1 MSRTQP
7 TEIARSFVY
16 LLWCPKGQFVYATR
30 EISTRYQG
38 YIFNRAGLLIP
49 EIVVILFTR
58 GLPYVRRIKNR
69 LTCENYVANYKIFQE
84 HRLNSRRFPGIP
96 WVADTL
102 TSYRSPVR
110 RRRVGPLRQRHF
122 WRQSRP
128 STERTR
134 SRDASR
140 LRSRRRIA
148 RTSPARPP
156 CAAEQCWG
164 CRRILATEPIP
175 GPCCSSRYL
184 SCPSLYSTSADTM
197 RYTYDG
203 VVTSQY
209 LWSRYVRHFV
219 GVTCVQLTGEDLRN

>member
-38 YIFNRAGLLIP
+38 YIFNRAGLLSP

-96 WVADTL
+96 SWIAQTPWRLTDLLSGVDALVLSGNGISGGSLVRVLNERVAAMRRDSDHVAVSLEHRPHVLLAQQNSVEVADE
-102 TSYRSPVR
+102 Y
-110 RRRVGPLRQRHF
+110 
-122 WRQSRP
+122 SRP
-128 STERTR
+128 N
-134 SRDASR
+134 
-140 LRSRRRIA
+140 
-148 RTSPARPP
+148 
-156 CAAEQCWG
+156 
-164 CRRILATEPIP
+164 
-175 GPCCSSRYL
+175 RY
-184 SCPSLYSTSADTM
+184 
-197 RYTYDG
+197 R
-203 VVTSQY
+203 VRV
-209 LWSRYVRHFV
+209 VRH
-219 GVTCVQLTGEDLRN
+219 VTYLAHHCTAHQPIRCGIHTTV